1 MVLFIVEGRLQTLL
15 QPLEEI
21 MALDVILV
29 VVEEALVVV
38 VDPVV
43 EVNENGFLCGEAQ
56 EGFLLRLG
64 VKDEFGGEC
73 DVEKVHL
80 EGLFLELE
88 ALHEFDPVNQLVLV
102 Q

>member
-1 MVLFIVEGRLQTLL
+1 
-15 QPLEEI
+15 